1 MSTTQQLSLDESA
14 IAQDYINKF
23 RTDLTQRLVD
33 PETDPATAIPDAAQS
48 SGLHGYISNLE
59 QSVQD
64 LSKRVERAGVRIAH
78 DKPAVDA
85 DAATGQTPF
94 ELAAPVMR
102 ANAKASVRQSI
113 AVVIAEVGVVAIG
126 CWLLAREFRGPPP
139 ATQFGQTI
147 LPDVELRTYV
157 LFAAALMVV
166 SSIAGIVYVV

>member
-14 IAQDYINKF
+14 IAQDNINKF
-23 RTDLTQRLVD
+23 RTDLTQRLID
-33 PETDPATAIPDAAQS
+33 PDTDPAGAMADAAHS
-48 SGLHGYISNLE
+48 SGLYTYISNLE
-59 QSVQD
+59 QSVQE
-64 LSKRVERAGVRIAH
+64 LSKRVERAGVRIAG
-78 DKPAVDA
+78 DKPALDA

-102 ANAKASVRQSI
+102 SNAKASVRQSI
-113 AVVIAEVGVVAIG
+113 AVVITEVGVFAIG

-139 ATQFGQTI
+139 PVQFGQTV
-147 LPDVELRTYV
+147 LPDAELRTYV